1 MANQRQ
7 AAPEIRLEGLRLG
20 YGGRTVIEGLDAVL
34 PAGRITA
41 VLGGSGGGKSTV
53 LKCILRLLP
62 PISGRVTVDG
72 QDFYGLSPG
81 DVRRWKRDTGVL
93 FQDGALLGSLT
104 VGENVALPLQEHTD
118 LPEDLIEEVV
128 RLKLKLVGL
137 EHTLHYFPRELSGGM
152 RKRAG
157 LARAMALDPRLLL
170 CDEPT
175 AGLDPITAAELDRLV
190 LRLKE
195 TFAMTIVAVTH
206 DLDSLMTIAEHV
218 IVLHKGRALY
228 QGDLEHL
235 MTCDDPYIKRFLN
248 REPDP
253 FDTRIQ
259 DEDLV
264 AASQAGK
271 H

>member
-1 MANQRQ
+1 M
-7 AAPEIRLEGLRLG
+7 
-20 YGGRTVIEGLDAVL
+20 
-34 PAGRITA
+34 
-41 VLGGSGGGKSTV
+41 
-53 LKCILRLLP
+53 
-62 PISGRVTVDG
+62 
-72 QDFYGLSPG
+72 
-81 DVRRWKRDTGVL
+81 
-93 FQDGALLGSLT
+93 
-104 VGENVALPLQEHTD
+104 
-118 LPEDLIEEVV
+118 

-271 H
+271 R